1 MKDRET
7 GVEIIGGAS
16 DLEGISHVSS
26 RRVLAQELFGKTY
39 DAYDLQLK
47 NPTDHSLQPKGS
59 VLVRLP
65 ISASVE
71 NIYYITPTKEL
82 QSLDFTVRDGKAEF
96 ITNHFSTYAVVY
108 QATGTS
114 SNTEEKPSVSDTETL
129 AHEAEQLSAS
139 PSLART
145 GNHSPKEQLPATGEA
160 SNPLLFLA
168 GLSLA
173 LTATFMLK
181 GRKDDDSN

>member
-1 MKDRET
+1 M
-7 GVEIIGGAS
+7 EIIGGVS
-16 DLEGISHVSS
+16 DLEGISHISS

-47 NPTDHSLQPKGS
+47 NPTDHNLQPKGS

-71 NIYYITPTKEL
+71 KVYYITPTKEL
-82 QSLDFTVRDGKAEF
+82 QALDFDVREGKAEF
-96 ITNHFSTYAVVY
+96 ITSHFSTYAVVY
-108 QATGTS
+108 QAAGTTPS
-114 SNTEEKPSVSDTETL
+114 TDEKPSASNAETL

-139 PSLART
+139 PSLAKA
-145 GNHSPKEQLPATGEA
+145 GSSPKEELPATGEA

-173 LTATFMLK
+173 LTATFMLN
-181 GRKDDDSN
+181 GRKDESN

>member
-1 MKDRET
+1 M
-7 GVEIIGGAS
+7 
-16 DLEGISHVSS
+16 
-26 RRVLAQELFGKTY
+26 
-39 DAYDLQLK
+39 
-47 NPTDHSLQPKGS
+47 
-59 VLVRLP
+59 VRLP

-82 QSLDFTVRDGKAEF
+82 QALDFTVQDGKVEF

-114 SNTEEKPSVSDTETL
+114 SNTEEKPSTSDAETL

-139 PSLART
+139 PSLAKT
-145 GNHSPKEQLPATGEA
+145 GNHSPKEELPATGEA

-181 GRKDDDSN
+181 GRKDDSN

>member
-1 MKDRET
+1 M
-7 GVEIIGGAS
+7 
-16 DLEGISHVSS
+16 
-26 RRVLAQELFGKTY
+26 
-39 DAYDLQLK
+39 
-47 NPTDHSLQPKGS
+47 QPKGS

-71 NIYYITPTKEL
+71 NVYYLTPTKEL
-82 QSLDFTVRDGKAEF
+82 QALDFDVREGMAEF
-96 ITNHFSTYAVVY
+96 ITSHFSTYAVVY
-108 QATGTS
+108 QATVTNF
-114 SNTEEKPSVSDTETL
+114 NTEDKPSTSDEETL

-139 PSLART
+139 PSLAKT

-181 GRKDDDSN
+181 GRKDDSN